1 MQPID
6 SESMKNILIFI
17 ALTILTNLN
26 AQTVS
31 FTNTIDNKFPPF
43 EEETEFILVD
53 STDITNNCVEFITD
67 ISLNSSTYPDSYLGL
82 DYFYYKLKKKAL
94 KIGANGFMI
103 NMYFK
108 QIIGENLV
116 IGLYCSLYRIDT
128 KNVDSLSQKN
138 GSGSVF
144 VFCKDGS
151 SREKYKIDFNGHQI
165 VLANGTFFKYQLEKD
180 SEYINIS
187 WITSSPTSE
196 NFYAIK
202 NKDYYFMLGCDYEE
216 NGFGVRMVNSLNL
229 GRASNPNFSQ
239 GVSMPTYT
247 AIPKIKEI
255 ERGLGILMKSNYKEN
270 KK

>member
-17 ALTILTNLN
+17 ALTILTNIN

-43 EEETEFILVD
+43 EEETEFIFVD
-53 STDITNNCVEFITD
+53 STDITNKYVEFITD
-67 ISLNSSTYPDSYLGL
+67 ISLNSSNSPDSYLGL

-108 QIIGENLV
+108 QIIGEKLV

-128 KNVDSLSQKN
+128 KNMDSLSQKN
-138 GSGSVF
+138 GSGSVYL
-144 VFCKDGS
+144 FCTDGS
-151 SREKYKIDFNGHQI
+151 LKKKYKIDFNGHQI
-165 VLANGTFFKYQLEKD
+165 VLANGTFFKNQLEKD
-180 SEYINIS
+180 SEYINIC
-187 WITSSPTSE
+187 WNTSSPTSE
-196 NFYAIK
+196 KFYAVK
-202 NKDYYFMLGCDYEE
+202 NKDYYFMPGYDYEK
-216 NGFGVRMVNSLNL
+216 NGFGVGMVNSVSI
-229 GRASNPNFSQ
+229 GSVGNPIFSQ
-239 GVSMPTYT
+239 GVSAPNYT

-255 ERGLGILMKSNYKEN
+255 EKGLGVLMKLNYKEN